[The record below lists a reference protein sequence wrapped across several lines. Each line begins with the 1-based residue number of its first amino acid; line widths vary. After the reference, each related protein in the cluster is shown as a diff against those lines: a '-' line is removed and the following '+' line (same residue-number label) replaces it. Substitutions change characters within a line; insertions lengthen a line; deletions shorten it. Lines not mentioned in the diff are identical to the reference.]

1 MAVVKSSGEENLR
14 ADPHVY
20 HNAGNSSP
28 SGSGKDAGGTSNLRA
43 NQQVK
48 NGKDKPLPTAYN
60 HDVPP
65 GLQSFDD
72 NGQKPGGT
80 KYLGR

>member
-1 MAVVKSSGEENLR
+1 MDMYKASGEENLR
-14 ADPHVY
+14 ADHRVK
-20 HNAGNSSP
+20 AGAMTESP
-28 SGSGKDAGGTSNLRA
+28 SGSGKDAGGTENKKADFKVFNGADKSPP
-43 NQQVK
+43 K
-48 NGKDKPLPTAYN
+48 NYR

-72 NGQKPGGT
+72 NGQKADGT